1 MYQCEKCKKEITVC
15 PACKRHIKDKT
26 SRIINQITGV
36 LVVITIIFV
45 SLEIKIKEETE
56 LAMKPF
62 RQAAEET
69 KKKEKVKEAS
79 LPKKTSEQKKKSK
92 NKKKAKSRASGKEGD
107 FRTGVWGMLRSVIAE
122 EEKATP
128 LEVRHDPYN
137 LDYLTKIGNYDVIA
151 QYLFAQNRLSGGCYI
166 LIGHK
171 IENYQSLK
179 ENTKLKVGEPCPSWV
194 KLDIQ
199 YYEEFASPVL
209 NSVAAADQFFYD
221 IYMSMVSQMGGPE
234 ATALNELEG
243 SIGRNEKIESVIGY
257 DRMLVY
263 SWKTQR
269 SKVNFYFASLK
280 GIPYFRLEYL
290 SKKTKDGKAP

>member
-1 MYQCEKCKKEITVC
+1 MYQCQKCKKEITAC

-69 KKKEKVKEAS
+69 KKKEKIKEAS
-79 LPKKTSEQKKKSK
+79 LPKNSSESKKQSK
-92 NKKKAKSRASGKEGD
+92 NKKKAKSRSSGKEGD
-107 FRTGVWGMLRSVIAE
+107 FRVGVWGMLRSVIAE

-128 LEVRHDPYN
+128 LEVRRDPYN
-137 LDYLTKIGNYDVIA
+137 LDYLTKIGNYEVIA
-151 QYLFAQNRLSGGCYI
+151 QYLFSQNRLSGGCYI
-166 LIGHK
+166 LIGQR
-171 IENYQSLK
+171 IENYQNLRK
-179 ENTKLKVGEPCPSWV
+179 NTKLKVGEPCPSWV
-194 KLDIQ
+194 KLDFQ

-221 IYMSMVSQMGGPE
+221 MYISMASQMGAPYATSLRDLE
-234 ATALNELEG
+234 A
-243 SIGRNEKIESVIGY
+243 SIERNEKIESVIGY
-257 DRMLVY
+257 ERMLYY

-290 SKKTKDGKAP
+290 SKKSKDGKAP